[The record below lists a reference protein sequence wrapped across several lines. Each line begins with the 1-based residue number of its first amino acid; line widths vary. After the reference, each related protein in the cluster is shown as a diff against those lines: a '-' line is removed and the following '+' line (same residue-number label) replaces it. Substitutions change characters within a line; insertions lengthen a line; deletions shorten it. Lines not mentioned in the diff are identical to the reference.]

1 MTTPMTHS
9 PAKVEV
15 MGAEGTSGN
24 ETRLPLVRPAPWA
37 VKAVG
42 NHRAS
47 VIDRP
52 DSPAL
57 IAAAAGRRVVGSSC
71 QSTAR

>member
-1 MTTPMTHS
+1 MTTPMTRQLAS
-9 PAKVEV
+9 ARV
-15 MGAEGTSGN
+15 MGVTGTSGN
-24 ETRLPLVRPAPWA
+24 ETRLPLVRPTVRA
-37 VKAVG
+37 VKSVG

-47 VIDRP
+47 LIERP
-52 DSPAL
+52 DSPPL

>member
-1 MTTPMTHS
+1 MTRQLAS
-9 PAKVEV
+9 ARV
-15 MGAEGTSGN
+15 MGGPGTSGN
-24 ETRLPLVRPAPWA
+24 ETRLPLVRPALWA
-37 VKAVG
+37 VKSVG

-47 VIDRP
+47 VKERP